1 MRWTTSLTWC
11 LLTAPAAYGQ
21 ATPPLSPTV
30 TLSITERGTE
40 IGREDV
46 TVRDNRR
53 GGPGTTI
60 VTTARYPAPRP
71 RVQLSAEI
79 ERDPAG
85 AFATAQLDRE
95 SPEHAWRTYA
105 AVNGPRLTIRSAT
118 EGRETA
124 REQAAVRGLVVLDDS
139 LYGPWLAVAGL
150 ADARGAA
157 LTAVFPRTGRRA
169 RIVARRSGST
179 VAVTGD
185 VTATIELSADGTL
198 RRVALPGRGVEATVL
213 ER

>member
-1 MRWTTSLTWC
+1 MHWRTSLAWC
-11 LLTAPAAYGQ
+11 LLAAPAAHGQ
-21 ATPPLSPTV
+21 GTPALTPAV

-60 VTTARYPAPRP
+60 VATARYPAPRP

-95 SPEHAWRTYA
+95 TLEHAWRTYA

-124 REQAAVRGLVVLDDS
+124 REQAAVRGLVILDDS

-150 ADARGAA
+150 ADARGAP

-169 RIVARRSGST
+169 RLVASRTGNT
-179 VAVTGD
+179 VTVTGD
-185 VTATIELSADGTL
+185 LTATIELGTDGTL
-198 RRVALPGRGVEATVL
+198 RKVALPGRGVEATVL